1 LGCVQCKK
9 IFLKNLHSLLDPLQ
23 ERRKTVSDEV
33 ARDILLA
40 GNEKARAFAR
50 GTMEDVRRLVKIF

>member
-1 LGCVQCKK
+1 MQCKK

-23 ERRKTVSDEV
+23 ERRKAVSDEV

-50 GTMEDVRRLVKIF
+50 STMEDVRRLVKIF